1 MKLTWTAALPVAA
14 SLFFFPSITPSQSI
28 PAQNGQIASE
38 TPGVV
43 ELTQKIDAQ
52 KLAPG
57 ATIETRLTHA
67 VHFANGTALPAGT
80 RLIATVAQ
88 DDMQMEGKAKLALR
102 FISAQTKD
110 GKTVPI
116 KATILNVA
124 TQVLPVENNS
134 STIEPI
140 MAVPDNLNNQPDR
153 VDAFGIASGV
163 DLHSDV
169 SSQNSGVFVTT
180 TKDDVKLP
188 DGTKMELAL
197 APGM

>member
-14 SLFFFPSITPSQSI
+14 SLFFFPSITR
-28 PAQNGQIASE
+28 AQNGQIASE

-43 ELTQKIDAQ
+43 ELTQKVDAQ

-67 VHFANGTALPAGT
+67 VHFANGMAFPAGT

-88 DDMQMEGKAKLALR
+88 DDMQTEGKMKLALR
-102 FISAQTKD
+102 FTSAQMKD

-116 KATILNVA
+116 RATILNVA
-124 TQVLPVENNS
+124 TQAVAVENDP

-140 MAVPDNLNNQPDR
+140 MQVRDNLNGQPDR
-153 VDAFGIASGV
+153 VDAVGIASGI
-163 DLHSDV
+163 DLHSNA

-188 DGTKMELAL
+188 NGTKMELAL
-197 APGM
+197 APGL